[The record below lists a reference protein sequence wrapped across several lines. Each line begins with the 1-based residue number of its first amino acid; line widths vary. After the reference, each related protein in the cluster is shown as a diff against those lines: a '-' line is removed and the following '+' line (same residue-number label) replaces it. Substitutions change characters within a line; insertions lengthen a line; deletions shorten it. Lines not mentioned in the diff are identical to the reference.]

1 MTSSVGPTTS
11 MRMEKFEKEFIRQ
24 TGVCVIV
31 GKGGMVAYTGVN
43 DLRVLT
49 EKANEG
55 DAKIQ
60 ELLDAYYFQIAKEI
74 ACKSIALHGQVD
86 QIILTGGVA
95 YGKEAVAAITDLVS
109 WIAPVTVYPGEDVL
123 LALAQAALRVLNGE
137 EQAKEY

>member
-1 MTSSVGPTTS
+1 MV
-11 MRMEKFEKEFIRQ
+11 
-24 TGVCVIV
+24 V

-95 YGKEAVAAITDLVS
+95 PRQGGRHRRRTGLLRHVRPLQ
-109 WIAPVTVYPGEDVL
+109 PGGPHHRPRQLDRPRHRL
-123 LALAQAALRVLNGE
+123 SR
-137 EQAKEY
+137 